1 MTSMTSDTAD
11 PVVFVIDDDSAI
23 REAVET
29 LLDSV
34 ELRVKSF
41 DNAQAFLALDLPD
54 VPSCVVLDV
63 RLKGQSGLAV
73 QEQIT
78 RELRIPVILMTAHG
92 DIPMSVQAMK
102 AGAVDF
108 LPKPFRGQDMIDAV
122 TCALESDRRRRAV
135 DRSTAILRTCYESL
149 TPRERTIMAMV
160 ANGLLNKQ
168 IATDLNLSEITVKL
182 HRGQAM
188 KKMKSQSLA
197 DFVLKAQAL
206 GLVDRESRLVEHA

>member
-1 MTSMTSDTAD
+1 MTNDTAD
-11 PVVFVIDDDSAI
+11 PVVFVIDDDSAM

-34 ELRVKSF
+34 GLRVRSF
-41 DNAQAFLALDLPD
+41 DAAPPFQALDVPD
-54 VPSCVVLDV
+54 APACVVLDV

-73 QEQIT
+73 QADIA

-122 TCALESDRRRRAV
+122 TRALESDRKRRAL
-135 DRSTAILRTCYESL
+135 DRSAALLRACYASL

-168 IATDLNLSEITVKL
+168 IATELKLSEITVKL

-197 DFVLKAQAL
+197 DFVLKADAL
-206 GLVDRESRLVEHA
+206 GLVDRESRLAEHA